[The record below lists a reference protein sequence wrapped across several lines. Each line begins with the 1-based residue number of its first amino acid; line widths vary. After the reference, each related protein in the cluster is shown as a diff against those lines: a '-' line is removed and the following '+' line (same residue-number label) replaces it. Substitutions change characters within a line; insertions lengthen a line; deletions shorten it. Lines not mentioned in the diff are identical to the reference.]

1 MSLDLAASSAHRFA
15 SMVRS
20 RSEGVLPAAGRSSD
34 SVTQRGRRRPLS
46 ADSSERSRSWNELG
60 STCSPSKALGLF
72 SKKMVDGASMKEVL
86 APSSQSPSPVRGLR
100 RPAAAWAD
108 EGDGAKKALEPVAEL
123 RGLAVEHRPALRRL
137 RRACSSDP
145 VQAGR
150 GECDMSLK
158 PHTSHLG
165 IDGKANWVRDKASD
179 GIPWRQ
185 IPCHDRFGRITTT
198 GCLSKTGRSGRGM
211 TCLSERFSGGRAAK
225 EVLVAA
231 HGESLVLPAASPSAE
246 HSSVTTRSLMNRPSS
261 SEPENLH
268 ISGPL
273 HRERRHFK
281 PRDVSPFAYE
291 GFTPTHQ
298 RKTQECIGILSAHAS
313 SLVGAGALPT
323 HEGRVLCA
331 SDSDAKKARTWE
343 FNKQLE
349 QIRET
354 DDSTAEFSSHL
365 LSVMATSQLL
375 SSVLAAGPVLNA
387 TKACLA
393 SDAPQQL
400 SLRAPQDSATQHT
413 TSKDSIEEAQSKE
426 VCTMSRQSTAE
437 GIPLRR
443 QPTAESILSSPAGSA
458 SSTGS
463 IKSERVKPRWR

>member
-1 MSLDLAASSAHRFA
+1 
-15 SMVRS
+15 
-20 RSEGVLPAAGRSSD
+20 
-34 SVTQRGRRRPLS
+34 
-46 ADSSERSRSWNELG
+46 
-60 STCSPSKALGLF
+60 
-72 SKKMVDGASMKEVL
+72 MKEVL

-100 RPAAAWAD
+100 HPAAALAD
-108 EGDGAKKALEPVAEL
+108 QGDGAKKALEPVAEL
-123 RGLAVEHRPALRRL
+123 RGLAVEHRPALRGLTRCLSAMEIGRRKSDDARSWNRSSLFAGRGESAVEHSVHSPSSDVSVLHRL
-137 RRACSSDP
+137 GRSSSARVFRACSSDP

-150 GECDMSLK
+150 GECDMSFK
-158 PHTSHLG
+158 AHSSHLG

-185 IPCHDRFGRITTT
+185 IPCHDRFGRMTTT

-231 HGESLVLPAASPSAE
+231 HGESSVLPAASPSAG
-246 HSSVTTRSLMNRPSS
+246 HSSVTIRSLMNRPSS

-273 HRERRHFK
+273 HRERRHFI

-298 RKTQECIGILSAHAS
+298 RKTQECIEILGAHAS

-343 FNKQLE
+343 FSKQLE

-354 DDSTAEFSSHL
+354 DDSTAEVSSHL

-413 TSKDSIEEAQSKE
+413 TSKDSIEEAKSKE

-443 QPTAESILSSPAGSA
+443 ELTVESILSSPAGSA
-458 SSTGS
+458 SSTES
-463 IKSERVKPRWR
+463 MKAERVKPRWR